1 MDMKLI
7 DELNGNVVLLKK
19 FSTLMYFMNKEV
31 ARNDFSDFL
40 EFCNVSEEEWDIFKK
55 WLNENGLKTY
65 N

>member
-1 MDMKLI
+1 MKLI

-55 WLNENGLKTY
+55 
-65 N
+65 

>member
-40 EFCNVSEEEWDIFKK
+40 EFCNISEEEWNIFKS
-55 WLNENGLKTY
+55 WLNDNGLSTY

>member
-1 MDMKLI
+1 MKLI

-31 ARNDFSDFL
+31 ARNDFRDFL
-40 EFCNVSEEEWDIFKK
+40 EFCDITDDEWKIFKS
-55 WLNENGLKTY
+55 WLNDNGLSTY